1 VTFAAG
7 ADGPVQTVGSPASP
21 SFEVTD
27 VPDEAHEA
35 RERLLRQAVGMA
47 AAQPFDLANGPLLRV
62 RVHRLADDDHVLQW
76 TIHHVVTDGW
86 STSIQLDEIGAAY
99 HAFAAGQQPALPPLA
114 RDYGDFIS
122 WHRDY
127 VASQRYAADLDWWR
141 RNLAGLPADLR
152 LARPPGAPEPGGSAV
167 SRFRHGWRNL
177 RLPDGTAAAVRQF
190 TRAHGVTMFMTFL
203 AVQAILISSETGS
216 DDVLVLT
223 PHALRVRSEWEHLV
237 GWFANPLAVRLR
249 LPAGQT
255 FAELTAHAR
264 QASTAAFAHGHV
276 PFELLRAE
284 LALPDATLT
293 AQSSMMNAPP
303 RLPGFRGFTMSVVGD
318 DSGRD
323 FTPVMEVYSPP
334 GTRYQFSV
342 VLRERYGGTIAGGL
356 EFDAAAIGPAVADR
370 WHAAFLSVL
379 AAGTA
384 APETS
389 VADLA
394 RLVRDPHIVGG

>member
-1 VTFAAG
+1 
-7 ADGPVQTVGSPASP
+7 
-21 SFEVTD
+21 
-27 VPDEAHEA
+27 
-35 RERLLRQAVGMA
+35 
-47 AAQPFDLANGPLLRV
+47 
-62 RVHRLADDDHVLQW
+62 
-76 TIHHVVTDGW
+76 
-86 STSIQLDEIGAAY
+86 
-99 HAFAAGQQPALPPLA
+99 
-114 RDYGDFIS
+114 
-122 WHRDY
+122 
-127 VASQRYAADLDWWR
+127 
-141 RNLAGLPADLR
+141 
-152 LARPPGAPEPGGSAV
+152 
-167 SRFRHGWRNL
+167 
-177 RLPDGTAAAVRQF
+177 
-190 TRAHGVTMFMTFL
+190 
-203 AVQAILISSETGS
+203 
-216 DDVLVLT
+216 
-223 PHALRVRSEWEHLV
+223 
-237 GWFANPLAVRLR
+237 

-394 RLVRDPHIVGG
+394 RLVRDPHIVAG